1 MKNAFEKLGVF
12 IHNNRILIL
21 LVFFLLILLS
31 MQGAQKIAM
40 SSGTDT
46 YVGKDSKLYQ
56 NYDHLYLN
64 IFGTDSIV
72 VMVEGND
79 VKSADLMGAVSR
91 LEHQLEST
99 EGVVGVTSPA
109 SIIKQINY
117 QTTGRSQVPDT
128 DTEIKAII
136 DGNPDIFGQLIPDNT
151 HMLISVA
158 MAGSTS
164 EDKQKEI
171 IKAAEEAVV
180 FSKFPPSYNLIV
192 TGEPAYQIEMN
203 DAITASMGTLLGLAA
218 VFMVIVLSLVF
229 RHVRWKL
236 LPLPI
241 VFLGIIYTF
250 GAMGFLGIPMS
261 MVSMSAFPV
270 LIGLGIDYAI
280 QFHNRIE
287 EELHKEG
294 NKSKAIITTLKHTG
308 PAVLIA
314 LTMTGLGFIS
324 LFTSSVPMI
333 KDFGKLLTIGIIMC
347 YLAAMFVGVV
357 TVYVFDSFSE
367 RFQSKKGKNEAK
379 STKKDTEY
387 SSSGKA
393 KPNLVEHL
401 LEKIN
406 NFSIK
411 NSLLVLGIATLL
423 CVGGIYADESVGV
436 DTDTNNFAPQDMP
449 ALVDLQH
456 LKDVMGGTDAF
467 NLIIKTEDNADPE
480 VLKWIDR
487 FSEHETQRR
496 YILGSSSIVP
506 LVKELNGGTI
516 PDSRDEIEAIYNQ
529 IPEAQRDEY
538 LYGKNMLLLNFDIG
552 NAVSDI
558 KTAGIEELTNILQK
572 DIQWMQAPP
581 GVTVTITGNSVVF
594 IEVLGALTDGR
605 ILMTYLGLSLVFV
618 GLLVVY
624 RDWIKALSAIIPM
637 FMVTGWSGLVMK
649 FLGILYTPMT
659 ATMGAL
665 IIGIGCE
672 YSVLMMERYFEER
685 DQGVDPLQAMYR
697 TSKSIGAALLA
708 SGSTVVGGFAALM
721 ISPFPIISDFGS
733 VTVIDIGLVLIA
745 TFLVFPPLIVLLDTW
760 REKRRGIQ
768 APQTK
773 ANNVKGADTQ

>member
-1 MKNAFEKLGVF
+1 MV
-12 IHNNRILIL
+12 IL

-31 MQGAQKIAM
+31 MQGAQKISM
-40 SSGTDT
+40 SSGTET
-46 YVGKDSKLYQ
+46 YVSKDSKLYQ
-56 NYDHLYLN
+56 DYDHLYAN

-72 VMVEGND
+72 VMVEGNN
-79 VKSADLMGAVSR
+79 VKSADLMKAVDR

-99 EGVVGVTSPA
+99 EGVVSITSPA
-109 SIIKQINY
+109 TIIKQINY
-117 QTTGRSQVPDT
+117 QTTGKSQVPDT
-128 DTEIKAII
+128 DAEIEAII
-136 DGNPDIFGQLIPDNT
+136 DGNPDTFGQLVPDDT

-158 MAGSTS
+158 MAASTS
-164 EDKQKEI
+164 DDKQKEI
-171 IKAAEEAVV
+171 IKAAEEAVK

-192 TGEPAYQIEMN
+192 TGDPAFQIQMSEAMN
-203 DAITASMGTLLGLAA
+203 NSMGSLLALAA

-287 EELHKEG
+287 EELRKEG

-314 LTMTGLGFIS
+314 LTMTALGFVS

-333 KDFGKLLTIGIIMC
+333 RDFGKLLTIGIIMC
-347 YLAAMFVGVV
+347 YIAAMFVGVV
-357 TVYVFDSFSE
+357 TVYIFDSFSTK
-367 RFQSKKGKNEAK
+367 FQSKKGKNEAK
-379 STKKDTEY
+379 TTKTDTKHV
-387 SSSGKA
+387 SSGKP
-393 KPNLVEHL
+393 KPSLVEHL

-423 CVGGIYADESVGV
+423 CVAGLYADESVGV
-436 DTDTNNFAPQDMP
+436 DTDTNNFVPQDMP
-449 ALVDLQH
+449 ALLDLKH

-467 NLIIKTEDNADPE
+467 NLIIKVEDNADPE

-516 PDSRDEIEAIYNQ
+516 PDSRDEIEAIYDQ
-529 IPEAQRDEY
+529 IPESQREQY
-538 LYGKNMLLLNFDIG
+538 LYGKNMLLLNFDLG
-552 NAVSDI
+552 NAQDNI
-558 KTAGIEELTNILQK
+558 KTDGIEELTDIVQK

-594 IEVLGALTDGR
+594 IEVLGALTGGR
-605 ILMTYLGLSLVFV
+605 VLMTYLGLSLVFV

-624 RDWIKALSAIIPM
+624 RDWLKALSAIIPM

-649 FLGILYTPMT
+649 FMNIDYTPMT

-672 YSVLMMERYFEER
+672 YSVLMMERYFEEK
-685 DQGVDPLQAMYR
+685 DHGADPLQAIHR

-721 ISPFPIISDFGS
+721 ISPFPIIGDFGT
-733 VTVIDIGLVLIA
+733 VTVIDIVLVLVA
-745 TFLVFPPLIVLLDTW
+745 TFLILPPLIVLLDTL
-760 REKRRGIQ
+760 REKRRGVQ
-768 APQTK
+768 APHIK
-773 ANNVKGADTQ
+773 AINVKGADTQ